1 MKIAKRITDP
11 KSASEPPSVALVDCP
26 SFMIPIQQIATKIVN
41 PLLRLIG
48 SLRHTLSKIAT
59 EMALRQIISSR
70 LQPQLSKSDKFRQH
84 ENQPVPDRQNR
95 PERQLRRSN
104 VTKFDPNE
112 KITKP
117 EKVDKLNDL

>member
-1 MKIAKRITDP
+1 MKIAKHTTDP
-11 KSASEPPSVALVDCP
+11 NGASEPPSAALVDCL
-26 SFMIPIQQIATKIVN
+26 SFMIPIQQIATKIANSV
-41 PLLRLIG
+41 LRLIG

-95 PERQLRRSN
+95 PERRLRRSN
-104 VTKFDPNE
+104 VTKIDPSE

-117 EKVDKLNDL
+117 EKADKLNDL